1 MKTNTFLYKETVQ
14 CIPSSD
20 LRNYMN
26 ATQMK
31 LSILQKA
38 TIIWNYSD
46 SEKCIALFKR
56 LVNESSEDEKSLINS
71 AIDDIQTT
79 GGLGD
84 ATQTVY
90 DTRYPHES
98 APFFPFLER
107 CHLPVLFSPHDII
120 RYKGI
125 LYDVAAVPYINKN
138 CDFSDECYL
147 CYPLSGGEHQHIH
160 VCEAERASNK
170 EVMAVMSQINK
181 TPGV

>member
-1 MKTNTFLYKETVQ
+1 
-14 CIPSSD
+14 
-20 LRNYMN
+20 MN

-90 DTRYPHES
+90 DTRYPHEG

-138 CDFSDECYL
+138 CDFSYYCYL
-147 CYPLSGGEHQHIH
+147 CYTLSGGEH
-160 VCEAERASNK
+160 
-170 EVMAVMSQINK
+170 
-181 TPGV
+181 

>member
-1 MKTNTFLYKETVQ
+1 MTCSL
-14 CIPSSD
+14 
-20 LRNYMN
+20 L
-26 ATQMK
+26 
-31 LSILQKA
+31 
-38 TIIWNYSD
+38 
-46 SEKCIALFKR
+46 CIALFKR
-56 LVNESSEDEKSLINS
+56 LFNESSEDEKSLFNS

-90 DTRYPHES
+90 DTRYPHEG